1 MKNPDDRLV
10 ELEVLFTHLQ
20 KTITDLD
27 EVVVDQSR
35 RIDQLQRELKI
46 LAGDVRLVRE
56 SSREQ
61 RRPEDEIPPHY

>member
-1 MKNPDDRLV
+1 MKNPSDRLV

-20 KTITDLD
+20 KTISDLD

-46 LAGDVRLVRE
+46 LAGDVRLARE

>member
-1 MKNPDDRLV
+1 MKNPNDRLV

-27 EVVVDQSR
+27 GVVVDQAR
-35 RIDQLQRELKI
+35 RIDQLQRELRMI
-46 LAGDVRLVRE
+46 AGDVRLVRD
-56 SSREQ
+56 SSREH

>member
-1 MKNPDDRLV
+1 MKNPNDRLV

-46 LAGDVRLVRE
+46 LAGDVRLVRD
-56 SSREQ
+56 SSREP
-61 RRPEDEIPPHY
+61 RRPEEEIPPHY